1 MQLLLSLYSNKPYLI
16 LPFTWLGW
24 LGLLCLIIIGLF
36 YLVKFREHLLLRFDK
51 QNKERFFIFLLL
63 ISPITSGIIG
73 LQFPSSWAISIP
85 GAPIE
90 IAAPIVYPFSSLPWM
105 IALGTLG
112 LLPALILATLNGFIY
127 SLWAAHQLFSLFEFL
142 FLVFAFILLINKS
155 GVASNKSNSPLFAG
169 IKTVFYLIPL
179 FLFNTIL
186 ITDGQIL
193 LRFDDWLKSG
203 AYKIIQYLLPIVIS
217 GYLCNI
223 GIKNDLL
230 RWKTEEIERRVDRN
244 NSLSNRFFNRL
255 LPISLAMFAIIVA
268 VVWQLSTFLSERFYE
283 NRLKDLVFYAQ
294 NELPMFF
301 ETGQKE
307 INNLSNFAAFD
318 FSLQNIVNDFDQNVS
333 NSHFFTDIALYD
345 SSGHL
350 IKGTPGFAVDK
361 LSNNELNALQ
371 NAMHSAEFQ
380 IITLPPNSNNNG
392 VKFNFVKPII
402 DNGNQI
408 IGILSG
414 YTNLS
419 HNRIT
424 APLVSLLNKTN
435 LEGGNWYILDTDNR
449 VLHSSDEGSIFSYYQ
464 GEIIDNSTYYL
475 DRSMA
480 GAGTYS
486 FAQRIIGPN
495 WLILLTI
502 PSDETRV
509 VAMNIAWPI
518 TTMLIVFLVIFLL
531 FWRFTLNSISSS
543 IQILGLEAEAISNG
557 NLTNQLDLDR
567 KDELGKL
574 AGSLDIMRQKLRQ
587 RIDEMSKVLVVSNS
601 VAENLNFEEAIRPIL
616 DNIIESDVYFGRICL
631 VSNVVEGE
639 LTDDPI
645 TFVSS
650 RIANDYT
657 YLDIQLMEMMR
668 DREYLDIPNCYR
680 ERRLQFHAE
689 KMPGALIAI
698 AIYYKN
704 EFFGILWLGYKEP
717 HHFTT
722 EEIRYFTTMAGQA
735 SLAASNASL
744 YYSAHVGKQRLES
757 VLNAIPDPVFV
768 LDNQNQIIIANQA
781 AANID
786 GSSKVIK
793 QGQPVQYLISNEKFL
808 ELLVSRRDNEFED
821 EITLKDGRVFS
832 VRCTSAVKT
841 DRNAGLICVLKD
853 VTYYKTI
860 DKMRLEFVST
870 VSHELKTP
878 LSLLKGYGTMI
889 QMVGQLNERQKNYL
903 DQMTIDLEGLS
914 RLVNN
919 LLDIDRLESG
929 EALKISNFSCNELL
943 SEAYQSFQPVIAQNK
958 INFSIIKLEKDILL
972 SADRELIL
980 RALSNLI
987 ENAIRFT
994 MMNGSIEAGCEIKGN
1009 SITFFVGDTGK
1020 GISPID
1026 LNNIFNRLHTS
1037 DAAGE
1042 THHSSLGLSIVNSI
1056 VKRHGGKVNA
1066 QSQLGK
1072 GSYFS
1077 FDLPMKS
1084 RI

>member
-1 MQLLLSLYSNKPYLI
+1 MQFLLSIYSRNPYI
-16 LPFTWLGW
+16 TLPFTWLGW
-24 LGLLCLIIIGLF
+24 LGLLCLSLVGLF
-36 YLVKFREHLLLRFDK
+36 YLLKYRDHLSLQFN
-51 QNKERFFIFLLL
+51 NKRKKRFFIFLLL
-63 ISPITSGIIG
+63 LSPITTGIIG
-73 LQFPSSWAISIP
+73 VQFPSSWAISIP

-90 IAAPIVYPFSSLPWM
+90 IAAPIVHPLSSLPWM
-105 IALGTLG
+105 IAVGTLG
-112 LLPALILATLNGFIY
+112 LGPALILALLSGFIY
-127 SLWAAHQLFSLFEFL
+127 SLWAAHQLISFFDYFFL
-142 FLVFAFILLINKS
+142 ALAFFLIVNKRVP
-155 GVASNKSNSPLFAG
+155 GSNKSNTPLLAG
-169 IKTVFYLIPL
+169 IKSVFYLVPL
-179 FLFNTIL
+179 YLISTVI
-186 ITDGQIL
+186 ITDGKIL
-193 LRFDDWLKSG
+193 LRLDDWLKSG
-203 AYKIIQYLLPIVIS
+203 AYKLIQYLLPVIIS

-230 RWKTEEIERRVDRN
+230 NWSVEEIEPQADKS

-307 INNLSNFAAFD
+307 ISDLSALPATD
-318 FSLQNIVNDFDQNVS
+318 ITLQDSIDDFDEKISDN
-333 NSHFFTDIALYD
+333 HFFTDAALFD
-345 SSGHL
+345 SNGEI
-350 IKGTPGFAVDK
+350 IKGTPGLTSGK
-361 LSNNELNALQ
+361 LSDLEMNALQ
-371 NAMHSAEFQ
+371 NATRGAELQ
-380 IITLPPNSNNNG
+380 IVTLPPNSNNNG
-392 VKFNFVKPII
+392 VKFNFIKPII
-402 DNGNQI
+402 DSETQI
-408 IGILSG
+408 IGIVSG
-414 YTNLS
+414 YTTLS
-419 HNRIT
+419 DNRIT

-435 LEGGNWYILDTDNR
+435 LEGGNWYILDTDYR

-464 GEIIDNSTYYL
+464 GEIIDNSSYYL

-480 GAGTYS
+480 GTGTYS
-486 FAQRIIGPN
+486 FAHRIIGPN
-495 WLILLTI
+495 WIILLNI
-502 PSDETRV
+502 PSDETRA
-509 VAMNIAWPI
+509 VAMKIAWPI

-543 IQILGLEAEAISNG
+543 IRILGLEAEAISNG

-574 AGSLDIMRQKLRQ
+574 AGSLDTMRQKLRQ
-587 RIDEMSKVLVVSNS
+587 RINEMSKVLVVSNS

-639 LTDDPI
+639 LTDEPI

-650 RIANDYT
+650 RIANDYA

-668 DREYLDIPNCYR
+668 DREYLDVPNCYR

-689 KMPGALIAI
+689 MMPGALIAI
-698 AIYYKN
+698 SIYYKN

-717 HHFTT
+717 HQFTT

-781 AANID
+781 AANLD
-786 GSSKVIK
+786 GLKKVIK
-793 QGQPVQYLISNEKFL
+793 QGQPVHNLINNEKFL
-808 ELLVSRRDNEFED
+808 ELIVSRRDTDFED
-821 EITLKDGRVFS
+821 EITLQDGRVFS
-832 VRCTSAVKT
+832 VRCKNAAHT
-841 DRNAGLICVLKD
+841 DLNAGRICVLKD
-853 VTYYKTI
+853 ITYYKTV

-903 DQMTIDLEGLS
+903 DQMNLDLEGLS

-919 LLDIDRLESG
+919 LLDLDRLESG
-929 EALKISNFSCNELL
+929 DALKISNFSCNELL
-943 SEAYQSFQPVIAQNK
+943 DEAYHSFQPVIAQNK
-958 INFSIIKLEKDILL
+958 INFAVTKLEKDILL

-994 MMNGSIEAGCEIKGN
+994 MMNGAINIGCEPKGN
-1009 SITFFVGDTGK
+1009 NIGFYVKDTGK

-1037 DAAGE
+1037 DASSG
-1042 THHSSLGLSIVNSI
+1042 TQHSSLGLSIVNSI

-1072 GSYFS
+1072 GSLFS
-1077 FDLPMKS
+1077 FELPIKP
-1084 RI
+1084 RF